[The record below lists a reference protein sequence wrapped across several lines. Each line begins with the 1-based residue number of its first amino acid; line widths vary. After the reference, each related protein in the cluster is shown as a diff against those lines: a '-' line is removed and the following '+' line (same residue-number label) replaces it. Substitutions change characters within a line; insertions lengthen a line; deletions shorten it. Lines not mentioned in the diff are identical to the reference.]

1 MQMKRN
7 AMTVG
12 WLTALFAVAL
22 LWISPAMA
30 EDYGLHIGGTQVT
43 DANCNDLKGLASVLP
58 DGEFRYAPAEKT
70 LFMDAVTLS
79 VDVDAKQGIWN
90 ENIDGLKIVVK
101 RDCYIKTK
109 DLPALQCD
117 APTEIMGSGVFTAE
131 CNGDNP
137 GIFVNK
143 TKLTVSYTTINSFGK
158 WGIAGDDGESGET
171 LNVKEAKVFAQGQ
184 EGGIVDFAEFNPEG
198 CEIVLPTGS
207 KFDKT
212 KHAVVDAEGNEANRV
227 TIDVSDFP
235 VHIAGVQVNRANCND
250 LSGIT
255 GVKVAAGGEFKY
267 DPDSKTLVMKDVT
280 VISGDKSAIY
290 CTGKAKQIIVVSGVN
305 RLETKD
311 MPALDCSVDTHIEG
325 IGSLTAISASSYAVN
340 IDEEKTLN
348 IVGITLEASGKRGIS
363 GLFGSRNEKLILQ
376 DVNVTAK
383 GVEGGILALASLD
396 LVGCNIVAPAGA
408 KFDDTKRAVVDAGGK
423 IANEVKIENP
433 IAVTGVK
440 LAYNDLTLKIG
451 TSLKLV
457 ASVEPANAANKA
469 VTWMSSN
476 DAVATVSA
484 EGEVLAKAEGKA
496 DITVT
501 TADGGHTAT
510 CSFTVTADDVVLI
523 GLKVTPTD
531 VRIKVGQ
538 TSSLSVSYDPAGATH
553 RDVIWETS
561 DAAIVTVDANG
572 NIKGVAAG
580 EATITV
586 KSKKDE
592 SIKSTCKVV
601 VESASSVE
609 DAVFANV
616 VVAPNPFSAQLRIA
630 NGELCGTYTLL
641 NVQGV
646 VVTSGVLEGAETRIN
661 TSSFPAGIY
670 LLRLS
675 ADNGAMQTYRVVKQ

>member
-1 MQMKRN
+1 MKRN

-43 DANCNDLKGLASVLP
+43 DANCNDLSGLAVSVAS

-592 SIKSTCKVV
+592 AIKSTCKVV

-630 NGELCGTYTLL
+630 NGELCGRYALY
-641 NVQGV
+641 NAQGV

-661 TSSFPAGIY
+661 TSSFPAGMY

>member
-1 MQMKRN
+1 M
-7 AMTVG
+7 
-12 WLTALFAVAL
+12 
-22 LWISPAMA
+22 
-30 EDYGLHIGGTQVT
+30 
-43 DANCNDLKGLASVLP
+43 
-58 DGEFRYAPAEKT
+58 
-70 LFMDAVTLS
+70 
-79 VDVDAKQGIWN
+79 
-90 ENIDGLKIVVK
+90 
-101 RDCYIKTK
+101 
-109 DLPALQCD
+109 QCD
-117 APTEIMGSGVFTAE
+117 ASTEIMGSGVFTAE

-250 LSGIT
+250 LSGIA

-280 VISGDKSAIY
+280 VIAGDKSAIY

-396 LVGCNIVAPAGA
+396 LVGCNIVTPAGG
-408 KFDDTKRAVVDAGGK
+408 KFDDTKRAVVDAGGS

-469 VTWMSSN
+469 VTWTSSD

-484 EGEVLAKAEGKA
+484 KGEVLAKAEGNA

-501 TADGGHTAT
+501 TVEGGHTAT

-572 NIKGVAAG
+572 NIQGVAVG

-592 SIKSTCKVV
+592 AIKSTCKVV

-616 VVAPNPFSAQLRIA
+616 VVAPNPFNNQLRIV
-630 NGELCGTYTLL
+630 NGDLRGRCALY
-641 NVQGV
+641 NAQGIV
-646 VVTSGVLEGAETRIN
+646 LASGVLEGAETRIN
-661 TSSFPAGIY
+661 TSSFPAGMY
-670 LLRLS
+670 LLRLT
-675 ADNGAMQTYRVVKQ
+675 ADNGAVKTYRVVKQ

>member
-1 MQMKRN
+1 MKRN

-79 VDVDAKQGIWN
+79 VDVDAKIGIWN

-109 DLPALQCD
+109 DHSALQCD
-117 APTEIMGSGVFTAE
+117 ASTEIMGSGVFTAE

-250 LSGIT
+250 LSGIA

-280 VISGDKSAIY
+280 VIAGDKSAIY

-396 LVGCNIVAPAGA
+396 LVGCNIVTPAGG
-408 KFDDTKRAVVDAGGK
+408 KFDDTKRAVVDAGGS

-469 VTWMSSN
+469 VTWTSSD
-476 DAVATVSA
+476 DAVATVLA
-484 EGEVLAKAEGKA
+484 KGEVLAKAEGNA

-501 TADGGHTAT
+501 TVEGGHTAT

-572 NIKGVAAG
+572 NIQGVAVG

-592 SIKSTCKVV
+592 AIKSTCKVV

-616 VVAPNPFSAQLRIA
+616 VVAPNPFNNQLRIV
-630 NGELCGTYTLL
+630 NGDLRGRCALY
-641 NVQGV
+641 NAQGIV
-646 VVTSGVLEGAETRIN
+646 LASGVLEGAETRIN
-661 TSSFPAGIY
+661 TSSFPAGMY
-670 LLRLS
+670 LLRLT
-675 ADNGAMQTYRVVKQ
+675 ADNGAVKTYRVVKQ

>member
-592 SIKSTCKVV
+592 AIKSTCKVV

-630 NGELCGTYTLL
+630 NGELCGRYALY
-641 NVQGV
+641 NAQGV
-646 VVTSGVLEGAETRIN
+646 VVASGVLEGAETHVN
-661 TSSFPAGIY
+661 TSSFPAGMY
-670 LLRLS
+670 LLRLT
-675 ADNGAMQTYRVVKQ
+675 ADNGAMKTYRVVKQ

>member
-1 MQMKRN
+1 MKRY
-7 AMTVG
+7 AKTTG
-12 WLTALFAVAL
+12 WLTALLTLTL
-22 LWISPAMA
+22 LWVSPAMA
-30 EDYGLHIGGTQVT
+30 VDYGLHIGATQVT
-43 DANCNDLKGLASVLP
+43 DANCNDLSGIMGVTVASG
-58 DGEFRYAPAEKT
+58 GEFRYVPAEQT
-70 LFMDAVTLS
+70 LFMYGVTLL
-79 VDVDAKQGIWN
+79 VDVVNKNGIWN
-90 ENIDGLKIVVK
+90 DNIAGLKIVI
-101 RDCYIKTK
+101 RDSYIKTK
-109 DLPALQCD
+109 ELPALRCD
-117 APTEIMGSGVFTAE
+117 AATEITGSGQFVAE
-131 CNGDNP
+131 CNGDHP
-137 GIFVNK
+137 GIFVSK
-143 TKLTVSYTTINSFGK
+143 TTLTISYIDLSTIGK
-158 WGIAGDDGESGET
+158 WGIAGEDGESGET

-184 EGGIVDFAEFNPEG
+184 EGGIADFAEFNLEG

-212 KHAVVDAEGNEANRV
+212 KHAVVDAEENKANRV

-250 LSGIT
+250 LSGIA

-280 VISGDKSAIY
+280 VTADDKSAIY
-290 CTGKAKQIIVVSGVN
+290 CTGKAKQIIVVSGAN

-311 MPALDCSVDTHIEG
+311 VPTLDCSADTHIEG
-325 IGSLTAISASSYAVN
+325 TGSLTIISAGSDAVN
-340 IDEEKTLN
+340 IADDKTLN
-348 IVGITLEASGKRGIS
+348 IVGSTLEVSGNHGIS
-363 GLFGSRNEKLILQ
+363 GRFGSSNVKLILH

-383 GVEGGILALASLD
+383 GVEGGILALASLE
-396 LVGCNIVAPAGA
+396 LVGCNIVTPAGG

-469 VTWMSSN
+469 VTWVSSD

-484 EGEVLAKAEGKA
+484 KGEVLAKAEGKA

-501 TADGGHTAT
+501 TTDGGHTAT
-510 CSFTVTADDVVLI
+510 CSFTVTADDVVLT
-523 GLKVTPTD
+523 GLKITPTD
-531 VRIKVGQ
+531 IRIKVGQ
-538 TSSLSVSYDPAGATH
+538 TSSLSVSYEPVTATH
-553 RDVIWETS
+553 KEVMWETS

-572 NIKGVAAG
+572 NIQGVAAG

-592 SIKSTCKVV
+592 AIKSTCKVV

-609 DAVFANV
+609 DTMFANI
-616 VVAPNPFSAQLRIA
+616 VVAPNPFSAQLRVV
-630 NGELCGTYTLL
+630 NGDLCGRYALY
-641 NVQGV
+641 NAQGV

>member
-250 LSGIT
+250 LSGIA

-523 GLKVTPTD
+523 GLQVTPTD

-592 SIKSTCKVV
+592 AIKSTCKVV

-616 VVAPNPFSAQLRIA
+616 VVAPNPFNNQLRIV
-630 NGELCGTYTLL
+630 NGDLRGRCALY
-641 NVQGV
+641 NAQGIV
-646 VVTSGVLEGAETRIN
+646 LASGVLEGAETRIN
-661 TSSFPAGIY
+661 TSSFPAGMY
-670 LLRLS
+670 LLRLT
-675 ADNGAMQTYRVVKQ
+675 ADNGAVKTYRVVKQ

>member
-1 MQMKRN
+1 MKRN

-79 VDVDAKQGIWN
+79 VDVDAKIGIWN

-117 APTEIMGSGVFTAE
+117 ASTEIMGSGVFTAE

-250 LSGIT
+250 LSGIA

-280 VISGDKSAIY
+280 VIAGDKSAIY

-396 LVGCNIVAPAGA
+396 LVGCNIVTPAGG
-408 KFDDTKRAVVDAGGK
+408 KFDDTKRAVVDAGGS

-469 VTWMSSN
+469 VTWTSSD

-484 EGEVLAKAEGKA
+484 KGEVLAKAEGNA

-501 TADGGHTAT
+501 TVEGGHTAT

-572 NIKGVAAG
+572 NIQGVAVG

-592 SIKSTCKVV
+592 AIKSTCKVV

-616 VVAPNPFSAQLRIA
+616 VVAPNPFNNQLRIV
-630 NGELCGTYTLL
+630 NGDLRGRCALY
-641 NVQGV
+641 NAQGIV
-646 VVTSGVLEGAETRIN
+646 LASGVLEGAETRIN

-670 LLRLS
+670 IIRLT
-675 ADNGAMQTYRVVKQ
+675 ADNGAVKTYRVVKQ

>member
-250 LSGIT
+250 LSGIA

-408 KFDDTKRAVVDAGGK
+408 KFDNTKRAVVDAGGK

-592 SIKSTCKVV
+592 AIKSTCKVV

-616 VVAPNPFSAQLRIA
+616 VVAPNPFNNQLRIV
-630 NGELCGTYTLL
+630 NGDLRGRCALY
-641 NVQGV
+641 NAQGIV
-646 VVTSGVLEGAETRIN
+646 LASGVLEGAETRIN
-661 TSSFPAGIY
+661 TSSFPAGMY
-670 LLRLS
+670 LLRLT
-675 ADNGAMQTYRVVKQ
+675 ADNGAVKTYRVVKQ

>member
-1 MQMKRN
+1 MKRN

-184 EGGIVDFAEFNPEG
+184 EGGIVDFAEFTPEG

-250 LSGIT
+250 LSGIA

-280 VISGDKSAIY
+280 VIAGDKSAIY

-383 GVEGGILALASLD
+383 GVEGGIVALASLD

-592 SIKSTCKVV
+592 AIKSTCKVV

-630 NGELCGTYTLL
+630 NGELCGRYALY
-641 NVQGV
+641 NAQGV

>member
-1 MQMKRN
+1 MKRN

-592 SIKSTCKVV
+592 AIKSTCKVV

-616 VVAPNPFSAQLRIA
+616 VVAPNPFSVQLRVV
-630 NGELCGTYTLL
+630 NGDLCGRYALY
-641 NVQGV
+641 NAQGIMFA
-646 VVTSGVLEGAETRIN
+646 SGVLEGAETRIN
-661 TSSFPAGIY
+661 TSSFPTGLY
-670 LLRLS
+670 LIRLT
-675 ADNGAMQTYRVVKQ
+675 ADNGAVKTYRVVKQ

>member
-79 VDVDAKQGIWN
+79 VDVDAKIGIWN

-109 DLPALQCD
+109 DHSALQCD
-117 APTEIMGSGVFTAE
+117 ASTEIMGSGVFTAE

-250 LSGIT
+250 LSGIA

-280 VISGDKSAIY
+280 VIAGDKSAIY

-396 LVGCNIVAPAGA
+396 LVGCNIVTPAGG
-408 KFDDTKRAVVDAGGK
+408 KFDDTKRAVVDAGGS

-469 VTWMSSN
+469 VTWTSSD
-476 DAVATVSA
+476 DAVATVLA
-484 EGEVLAKAEGKA
+484 KGEVLAKAEGNA

-501 TADGGHTAT
+501 TVEGGHTAT

-538 TSSLSVSYDPAGATH
+538 TSSLSVSYEPVTATH
-553 RDVIWETS
+553 KEVMWETS
-561 DAAIVTVDANG
+561 DAAIVTVDQNG
-572 NIKGVAAG
+572 NIQGVAAG

-646 VVTSGVLEGAETRIN
+646 VVASGVLEGAETHVN
-661 TSSFPAGIY
+661 TSSFPAGMY
-670 LLRLS
+670 LLRLT
-675 ADNGAMQTYRVVKQ
+675 ADNGVVKTYRVVKQ